1 MNRNCIL
8 VNVNCYLNHR
18 ELGGIPILVRLLDHD
33 SDEVHRSAAA
43 CLRNLSYSK
52 ARDENKV
59 NCSKNNIFR
68 LTPQY
73 ARFFVCG
80 LHLYLAISL

>member
-1 MNRNCIL
+1 MKRNCII

-33 SDEVHRSAAA
+33 LDEVHRSAAA

-59 NCSKNNIFR
+59 NCVRKTIAF
-68 LTPQY
+68 
-73 ARFFVCG
+73 
-80 LHLYLAISL
+80 I